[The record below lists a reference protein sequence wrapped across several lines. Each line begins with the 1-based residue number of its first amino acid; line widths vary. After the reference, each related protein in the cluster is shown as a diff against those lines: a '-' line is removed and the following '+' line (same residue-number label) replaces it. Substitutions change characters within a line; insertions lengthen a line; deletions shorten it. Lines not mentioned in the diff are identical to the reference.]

1 MKDMSES
8 AYCEKLD
15 SKAAP
20 RTCLDHLCLR
30 RRLSGMYEISPVK
43 VANEGRETETCTL
56 PYRLPVYCDQDS
68 AGGGWTVSYNKTK
81 HLMLCYIMLFYM
93 TVILF
98 ITTFLVLL
106 YHKRI

>member
-43 VANEGRETETCTL
+43 VANEGRDTETCTL
-56 PYRLPVYCDQDS
+56 PYRLSVYCDQDS

-81 HLMLCYIMLFYM
+81 Q
-93 TVILF
+93 
-98 ITTFLVLL
+98 
-106 YHKRI
+106 

>member
-1 MKDMSES
+1 MKDMFES

-15 SKAAP
+15 TRAAP
-20 RTCLDHLCLR
+20 RTCLDHLCLD
-30 RRLSGMYEISPVK
+30 RRLSGLYEISPVK
-43 VANEGRETETCTL
+43 VEKAANTETCTL

-81 HLMLCYIMLFYM
+81 HLMLCYIMLYYM